1 MAVLGDQKHGT
12 NIETPLETMIQA
24 FNAAL
29 DGRDNSQNININ
41 FTGSLAEVARLLK
54 PQIDNETTRQGK
66 RSSNGLI
73 VGGNY

>member
-1 MAVLGDQKHGT
+1 MAVLGDQKNGT